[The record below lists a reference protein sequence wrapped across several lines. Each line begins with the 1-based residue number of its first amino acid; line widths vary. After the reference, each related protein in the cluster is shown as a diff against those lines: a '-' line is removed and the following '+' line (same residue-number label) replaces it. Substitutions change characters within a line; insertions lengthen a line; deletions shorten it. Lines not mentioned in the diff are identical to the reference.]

1 MARGGSRAAAAVLDP
16 TLVAILLVEVSV
28 GLTDFYKTYQ
38 SLDCKSIKANNHITA
53 WKVSK

>member
-1 MARGGSRAAAAVLDP
+1 MARGGSKAAAAVLDP

-38 SLDCKSIKANNHITA
+38 SLDCKSIKPNNHITA